1 MPDVVKRGYMPS
13 DDKEFID
20 QIEKLHILVQ
30 FYKESNSDRNKRLSV
45 CKDTIVSIRR

>member
-20 QIEKLHILVQ
+20 QIE
-30 FYKESNSDRNKRLSV
+30 NK
-45 CKDTIVSIRR
+45 TIDPELRKAIDAIVEEEIHE

>member
-20 QIEKLHILVQ
+20 QIEKLREAGTC
-30 FYKESNSDRNKRLSV
+30 KEYFSKRLSV
-45 CKDTIVSIRR
+45 CKDTINQH

>member
-20 QIEKLHILVQ
+20 QIEKLREAGEEGKCHNLRCD
-30 FYKESNSDRNKRLSV
+30 N
-45 CKDTIVSIRR
+45 T

>member
-20 QIEKLHILVQ
+20 QIEKLRELSYL
-30 FYKESNSDRNKRLSV
+30 FYHCLFRFRRTLKLSE
-45 CKDTIVSIRR
+45 KSP

>member
-20 QIEKLHILVQ
+20 QIDKLREAGYGRIYECC
-30 FYKESNSDRNKRLSV
+30 FGYCDGDE
-45 CKDTIVSIRR
+45 